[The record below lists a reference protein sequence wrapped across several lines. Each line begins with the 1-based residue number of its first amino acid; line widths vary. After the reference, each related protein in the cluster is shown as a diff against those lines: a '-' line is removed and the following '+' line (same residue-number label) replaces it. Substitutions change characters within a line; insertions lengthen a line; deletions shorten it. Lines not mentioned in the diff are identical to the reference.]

1 MKRVKPRLIHVI
13 YFAIIISLWVAVLP
27 AGLSAHEGEEQSGNN
42 QEEDSSE
49 SQREALKEGD
59 PAPPFA
65 LTDQDRKKI
74 ALSDFSG
81 RPRFLVFIYTHCK
94 DLCPLILQNR
104 AHLEAEAEPS
114 IGKGIV
120 FLAVTLDPQNDT
132 PDVLKAFIK
141 KIGVDTRDLHLLSG
155 PVPEVEK
162 VLDEYE
168 ISVIQDGGG
177 GQVMGHTSVG
187 YAIDRDGIIKAIY
200 NFSF

>member
-1 MKRVKPRLIHVI
+1 MKRAKRHLIHVMS
-13 YFAIIISLWVAVLP
+13 FAIILSLWVAVLP
-27 AGLSAHEGEEQSGNN
+27 AGLSAHEGEEQSGNT
-42 QEEDSSE
+42 QEEESSE

-59 PAPPFA
+59 PAPPFV
-65 LTDQDRKKI
+65 LTDQDRKQI
-74 ALSDFSG
+74 GLSDFNG

-104 AHLEAEAEPS
+104 DHLEAEAEPS

-132 PDVLKAFIK
+132 PEVLRAFVK

-155 PVPEVEK
+155 PVRKVEK

-168 ISVIQDGGG
+168 IGVIQDGAG

-187 YAIDRDGIIKAIY
+187 YAIDRDGIIRAIY